1 VYALHSWMSEL
12 DYAIEPEVECPDND
26 PNDAAFVHEIATIGG
41 RDAVKEYVV
50 CKVYPLAVSF
60 DFESAPLGTT
70 PVSKVETPLP
80 LFAMGT
86 IAVEHIGFG
95 GGRD

>member
-26 PNDAAFVHEIATIGG
+26 PNDAAFVHAIATIGG

-60 DFESAPLGTT
+60 GFESAPLGTT